1 MYFNQVEFGLRIKKL
16 RIQKGVTQETLAE
29 ALNISFEHLSK
40 LERGQ
45 RGCSIDLL
53 LELGEYFNVSIDYL
67 LTGRDYMSPTVKQ
80 RIQDAVDNLT
90 ELVCSMK

>member
-1 MYFNQVEFGLRIKKL
+1 MYFNQVKHGHRIREL
-16 RIQKGVTQETLAE
+16 RIQRGITQETLAE

-40 LERGQ
+40 LERGR
-45 RGCSIDLL
+45 RGCSIDLM

-67 LTGRDYMSPTVKQ
+67 LTGHDYMSPTVKQ